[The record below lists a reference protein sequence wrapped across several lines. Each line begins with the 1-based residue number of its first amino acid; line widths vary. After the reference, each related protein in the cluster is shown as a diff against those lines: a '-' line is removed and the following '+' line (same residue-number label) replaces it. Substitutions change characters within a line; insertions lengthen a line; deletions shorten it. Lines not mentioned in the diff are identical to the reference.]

1 MDNTNKLFRLK
12 GRVQHYD
19 WGGFSFLPELL
30 KLPNPEK
37 KPFAEYWL
45 GAHEKSPSL
54 VIEEN
59 RAAQDLDVFLNEKP
73 EERLGAQ
80 PYKRFGRLPYLLKVL
95 DVRDMLSIQ
104 VHPTKQAAEQKFEE
118 ENRKGIPLTAANR
131 NYKDNNH
138 KPELLSPLGDMYLL
152 HGFKAPALL
161 RNTLES
167 EPALSF
173 LLEDF
178 KEDDYRSLYARVMT
192 MPQEEVNERL
202 QPLLDKII
210 PPYHAGR
217 LTKEEESF
225 WAARAAVSFN
235 KGGDIDRG
243 IYSIFFFNLV
253 RLTEGEALFQDAG
266 LPHAYLEGQT
276 IEIMAN
282 SDNVLRGGLTP
293 KHIDVKE
300 LMEHIRFVATRPDII
315 RRDMAAAVSDPAG
328 SGAVLQ
334 QMKTN
339 GAAAEQVFVSPAPD
353 FRLSRILLHKGQF
366 FSAPANTAEIYFVYT
381 GEVLATGEG
390 RELSLGRGEALLS
403 LAGNLLRLVAA
414 VETIVFRA
422 SVP

>member
-30 KLPNPEK
+30 MLPNLDK

-45 GAHEKSPSL
+45 GAHEKSPSI
-54 VIEEN
+54 VVEEN
-59 RAAQDLDVFLNEKP
+59 KADQNLDVFINQDP
-73 EERLGAQ
+73 EERLGAPAYQ
-80 PYKRFGRLPYLLKVL
+80 RFGRLPYLLKVL

-118 ENRKGIPLTAANR
+118 ENHKGIPLSAAHR

-152 HGFKAPALL
+152 HGFKEPGLL
-161 RNTLES
+161 RSVLQK

-173 LLEDF
+173 LLDDF
-178 KEDDYRSLYARVMT
+178 KEGDYRSLYARVMT

-202 QPLLDKII
+202 RPLLDRIV
-210 PPYHAGR
+210 PLYHAGS
-217 LTKEEESF
+217 LTKDQEVF
-225 WAARAAVSFN
+225 WAARAAITFN
-235 KGGDIDRG
+235 KGSDIDRG
-243 IYSIFFFNLV
+243 IYSVFFFNLV
-253 RLTEGEALFQDAG
+253 KLTEGEALFQDAG

-293 KHIDVKE
+293 KHVDVKE
-300 LMEHIRFVATRPDII
+300 LMEHIRFVATRPNIIHQDILPGLP
-315 RRDMAAAVSDPAG
+315 DAAVL
-328 SGAVLQ
+328 LQ
-334 QMKTN
+334 REMPD
-339 GAAAEQVFVSPAPD
+339 AATEQVFVSPAPD
-353 FRLSRILLHKGQF
+353 FRLSRIHFYKGQS
-366 FSAPANTAEIYFVYT
+366 FSASANTAEIYFVYK
-381 GEVLATGEG
+381 GEFLATGEG
-390 RELSLGRGEALLS
+390 RELSLHRGEALLS
-403 LAGNLLRLVAA
+403 LAGNPLRLLASSEA
-414 VETIVFRA
+414 IVFRA